1 MNTKEKI
8 KLVSDLVKHYQE
20 LNKTF
25 DQLDSLFGGSCESK
39 FFSAIWSTFDA
50 YTDTVELAIGD
61 AFKSVSWFIY
71 DNDCGKRGLE
81 CKFGGK
87 SFKIKTVNDL
97 IKYVE
102 LTS

>member
-1 MNTKEKI
+1 MTTKEKI

-25 DQLDSLFGGSCESK
+25 DQLDSLFGGNCESK
-39 FFSAIWSTFDA
+39 FFSAIWSAFDA
-50 YTDTVELAIGD
+50 YADTVELAID
-61 AFKSVSWFIY
+61 DSFKSVNWFIY

-81 CKFGGK
+81 REFGGK

-97 IKYVE
+97 IKYIE
-102 LTS
+102 LSS